1 MACTVSDTHKMSDW
15 NRAQLGVGLQM
26 RHNEIREWDEG
37 RGTRDSSSRVPEGSL
52 AWELEPHVTM
62 SGLCEAP
69 CRLLRNHPY
78 LDSYGKD
85 PSGLT
90 TIPPLRVAR
99 PERIL
104 VRACKRMLAD
114 APFRVPRRATQAT

>member
-1 MACTVSDTHKMSDW
+1 
-15 NRAQLGVGLQM
+15 M

-37 RGTRDSSSRVPEGSL
+37 RGTRDSSSSVSQE
-52 AWELEPHVTM
+52 AWVFFAAVYIA
-62 SGLCEAP
+62 C
-69 CRLLRNHPY
+69 NHPY

-90 TIPPLRVAR
+90 TIPPVRIAR